1 MNKIKLSLAALS
13 MLALT
18 GCGAAALTVSGVAAG
33 AGVDHNL
40 SGITY
45 KTFAIPADELRQAT
59 LVTLARL
66 DMDLTDMAES
76 DAGWDLN
83 VRAAGRDISIELE
96 TLTRMVTRMRV
107 TADEGFLFL
116 RDTAT
121 ATEIILQTVETLDYL
136 AANQIGEQGS

>member
-1 MNKIKLSLAALS
+1 MNKIKLSLIAMS
-13 MLALT
+13 MMTLA
-18 GCGAAALTVSGVAAG
+18 GCGAAALTVTGVAAG
-33 AGVDHNL
+33 AGVDHSL

-45 KTFAIPADELRQAT
+45 KTFAVPADELRQAT

-66 DMDLTDMAES
+66 DMDLTNMAES

-107 TADEGFLFL
+107 TADEGFLFF

-121 ATEIILQTVETLDYL
+121 STEIILQTVETLDYL
-136 AANQIGEQGS
+136 AENEGG

>member
-1 MNKIKLSLAALS
+1 MNKIKLSLIAMS
-13 MLALT
+13 MMTLA
-18 GCGAAALTVSGVAAG
+18 GCGAAALTVTGVAAG
-33 AGVDHNL
+33 AGVDHSL

-45 KTFAIPADELRQAT
+45 KTFAVPADELRQAT

-66 DMDLTDMAES
+66 DMDLTNMAES

-96 TLTRMVTRMRV
+96 TLTRMVTRMRG
-107 TADEGFLFL
+107 TADEGFLFF

-121 ATEIILQTVETLDYL
+121 STEIILQTVETLDYL
-136 AANQIGEQGS
+136 AENEGG

>member
-1 MNKIKLSLAALS
+1 M
-13 MLALT
+13 T
-18 GCGAAALTVSGVAAG
+18 GVAAG
-33 AGVDHNL
+33 AGVDHSL

-45 KTFAIPADELRQAT
+45 KTFAVPADEMREAT

-66 DMDLTDMAES
+66 DMELIDMRET
-76 DAGWDLN
+76 DAGWALN

-121 ATEIILQTVETLDYL
+121 STEIILQTVETLDVL
-136 AANQIGEQGS
+136 IDPENQAGDQAGQQGG